1 MRALRSG
8 NGRRGSYHRCAA
20 RATQAIPGAGG
31 CTLELLGWWSP
42 PEHQETP
49 LDATRAARVSVPAGA
64 HSFTRP
70 RSGASRLGLTRSRL
84 WSRLPASPGT
94 LVVRGS
100 PAAPTPMQEHLGWP
114 VWLLQRNCYNLRGGV
129 TRAPRAHAPA
139 TARNRLL
146 SRLAASPG
154 ALVVNPS
161 PSAPAPM
168 QEHLGWPVWLL
179 QRNYNLRV
187 GRNQS
192 AAPGA
197 RTDRR
202 DG

>member
-1 MRALRSG
+1 MYTGAAGLVGTTRAPGDTAGRDQGRACFRACRCVRTLRSG

-31 CTLELLGWWSP
+31 CALELLGWWAP

-114 VWLLQRNCYNLRGGV
+114 VWLLQRNCYNLHGGV
-129 TRAPRAHAPA
+129 TRAPRAHAEDAPV
-139 TARNRLL
+139 TARIG
-146 SRLAASPG
+146 SG
-154 ALVVNPS
+154 
-161 PSAPAPM
+161 
-168 QEHLGWPVWLL
+168 
-179 QRNYNLRV
+179 RV
-187 GRNQS
+187 S
-192 AAPGA
+192 
-197 RTDRR
+197 
-202 DG
+202 